1 MIKTGLHF
9 RFLLFY
15 ESYWIEEICDTPA
28 EYLASQDPTAACG
41 EEAWQ
46 TVGGK
51 GADFRNQAET
61 SFS

>member
-1 MIKTGLHF
+1 MV
-9 RFLLFY
+9 FY
-15 ESYWIEEICDTPA
+15 CFMNPCWIEEICDTPA
-28 EYLASQDPTAACG
+28 EYLVASQDPTAACG

-51 GADFRNQAET
+51 GADFRNQAGT

>member
-1 MIKTGLHF
+1 MG
-9 RFLLFY
+9 FY
-15 ESYWIEEICDTPA
+15 CIMNSYWIEEICDTPA

-51 GADFRNQAET
+51 GADFRNQAGT
-61 SFS
+61 SYS